1 MIFATCMLNV
11 VISCSNDCSVPRM
24 RRGTCWRRSTDCP
37 CTRTIRP
44 SVSRKCRRRLPPDS
58 SPALWTLLP
67 TTTSWTPA
75 RQAGLC
81 SGQVCSVSTR
91 QSFHKV
97 VLKYPKQTQMIIKA
111 FLKVQVLL
119 QLLGTCSTTSASL
132 CLTLKCIHTVQV
144 LIYLFT
150 AWRQSAGDWNVQVY
164 AR

>member
-1 MIFATCMLNV
+1 MIFATCMFNV
-11 VISCSNDCSVPRM
+11 AMSCSNDCSVPRM
-24 RRGTCWRRSTDCP
+24 RRGTCWRRSMDCL

-44 SVSRKCRRRLPPDS
+44 SVSRKCQRRLPPDS

-97 VLKYPKQTQMIIKA
+97 VLKYPKPTLMIMKA

-119 QLLGTCSTTSASL
+119 QFTWDMQHYQCQFMSDIKMYTYSTSSNISVYSL
-132 CLTLKCIHTVQV
+132 ETEC
-144 LIYLFT
+144 
-150 AWRQSAGDWNVQVY
+150 R
-164 AR
+164 

>member
-11 VISCSNDCSVPRM
+11 AMSCSNDCSVPRM

-44 SVSRKCRRRLPPDS
+44 SVSRKCRRKLPPDS
-58 SPALWTLLP
+58 SPALWTLLL

-97 VLKYPKQTQMIIKA
+97 VLKYPKPTLMIMKA

-119 QLLGTCSTTSASL
+119 QFTRDMYHYKCYFMSDIKMYTYRTSSNISVYSL
-132 CLTLKCIHTVQV
+132 ETEC
-144 LIYLFT
+144 
-150 AWRQSAGDWNVQVY
+150 R
-164 AR
+164 

>member
-11 VISCSNDCSVPRM
+11 AMSCSNDCSVPRM

-58 SPALWTLLP
+58 SPALWTLLL

-97 VLKYPKQTQMIIKA
+97 VLKYPKPTLMIMKA

-119 QLLGTCSTTSASL
+119 QFTRDMYYYKCQFMSDIKMYTYRTSSNISVYSL
-132 CLTLKCIHTVQV
+132 ETEC
-144 LIYLFT
+144 
-150 AWRQSAGDWNVQVY
+150 R
-164 AR
+164 

>member
-11 VISCSNDCSVPRM
+11 VMSCSNDCSVPRM

-97 VLKYPKQTQMIIKA
+97 VLKYPKPTLMITKTNTDDNESIFKSA
-111 FLKVQVLL
+111 SFVIVYLGHVALQVL
-119 QLLGTCSTTSASL
+119 
-132 CLTLKCIHTVQV
+132 
-144 LIYLFT
+144 
-150 AWRQSAGDWNVQVY
+150 VY
-164 AR
+164 V

>member
-11 VISCSNDCSVPRM
+11 AMSCSNDCSVPRM

-75 RQAGLC
+75 RQAGLY

-97 VLKYPKQTQMIIKA
+97 VLKYPKPTLMIMKA

-119 QLLGTCSTTSASL
+119 QFTWDMQHYKCQFMSDIKMYTYSTSSNISVYSL
-132 CLTLKCIHTVQV
+132 ETEC
-144 LIYLFT
+144 
-150 AWRQSAGDWNVQVY
+150 R
-164 AR
+164 

>member
-11 VISCSNDCSVPRM
+11 AMSCSNDCSVPRM

-58 SPALWTLLP
+58 SPALWTLLL

-81 SGQVCSVSTR
+81 SGQVYSVSTR

-97 VLKYPKQTQMIIKA
+97 VLKYPKPSQMIMKA

-119 QLLGTCSTTSASL
+119 QFTWDMQHYKCQFMSDIKMYTYRTSSNISVYSL
-132 CLTLKCIHTVQV
+132 ETEC
-144 LIYLFT
+144 
-150 AWRQSAGDWNVQVY
+150 R
-164 AR
+164 

>member
-11 VISCSNDCSVPRM
+11 AMSCSNDCSVPRM

-67 TTTSWTPA
+67 TTTQWTPA

-97 VLKYPKQTQMIIKA
+97 VLKYPKPTLMIMKA

-119 QLLGTCSTTSASL
+119 QFIWDMQHYKCQFMSDIKMYTYRTSSNISVYSL
-132 CLTLKCIHTVQV
+132 ETEC
-144 LIYLFT
+144 
-150 AWRQSAGDWNVQVY
+150 R
-164 AR
+164 

>member
-11 VISCSNDCSVPRM
+11 VMSCSNDCSVPRM

-97 VLKYPKQTQMIIKA
+97 VLKYPKQTQMIMKA

-119 QLLGTCSTTSASL
+119 QITWDMQHYKCQFMSDIKMYTYSTSSNISVYSL
-132 CLTLKCIHTVQV
+132 ETEC
-144 LIYLFT
+144 
-150 AWRQSAGDWNVQVY
+150 R
-164 AR
+164 

>member
-11 VISCSNDCSVPRM
+11 AMSCSNDCSVPRM

-97 VLKYPKQTQMIIKA
+97 VLKYPKTNTDDNESIFKSASFVIVYLGHVA
-111 FLKVQVLL
+111 LQVL
-119 QLLGTCSTTSASL
+119 
-132 CLTLKCIHTVQV
+132 
-144 LIYLFT
+144 
-150 AWRQSAGDWNVQVY
+150 VY
-164 AR
+164 V